1 MSVQL
6 ARAAHLHSR
15 RCPILGKILYRC
27 NEFKGFSGFWFV
39 FTRAWRQHLYCSWA
53 HPRER
58 CGPHVWEKGCKYWHC
73 DKCHPCGEDLVAAGL
88 ITKEKLYKDAA
99 EARALWKRVNSWKG
113 VAEERGEV
121 AL

>member
-1 MSVQL
+1 M
-6 ARAAHLHSR
+6 
-15 RCPILGKILYRC
+15 
-27 NEFKGFSGFWFV
+27 
-39 FTRAWRQHLYCSWA
+39 
-53 HPRER
+53 
-58 CGPHVWEKGCKYWHC
+58 
-73 DKCHPCGEDLVAAGL
+73 AAGL